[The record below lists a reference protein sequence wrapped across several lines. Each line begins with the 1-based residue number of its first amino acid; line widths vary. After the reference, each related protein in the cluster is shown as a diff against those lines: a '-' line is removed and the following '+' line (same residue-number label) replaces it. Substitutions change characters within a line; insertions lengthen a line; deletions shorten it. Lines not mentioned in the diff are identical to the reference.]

1 VANNP
6 YGGLGSV
13 TEIDASTGA
22 LVRVLSSSEYK
33 FDEPSAIA
41 AVGDNLFVANKL
53 PETMTSGTV
62 TGSGSVTEIDASTS
76 ALVRVLSSSQYVFEE
91 PGAMA
96 VAGGDLFVASSGDS
110 MTKLSVATGRL
121 ISVLWDPRYQFSGPV
136 AMAVAGDN
144 LFVANFYGESVTELP
159 I

>member
-1 VANNP
+1 
-6 YGGLGSV
+6 
-13 TEIDASTGA
+13 
-22 LVRVLSSSEYK
+22 
-33 FDEPSAIA
+33 
-41 AVGDNLFVANKL
+41 
-53 PETMTSGTV
+53 
-62 TGSGSVTEIDASTS
+62 
-76 ALVRVLSSSQYVFEE
+76 
-91 PGAMA
+91 MA